1 MTEDQK
7 KWLDVNP
14 RYSVVKELGLIALT
28 KWTDQGYLWG
38 NGRFSLDDGRTLF
51 LFPIQN
57 GAVRVG
63 REYAVV

>member
-1 MTEDQK
+1 MTEDQR
-7 KWLDVNP
+7 KWLDDNP
-14 RYSVVKELGLIALT
+14 RYSVVNERGIIALT
-28 KWTDQGYLWG
+28 KWEDQGYLWK

-51 LFPIQN
+51 WRPLQN